1 VRLIGANGEQLGV
14 VPTPRALQLAED
26 QGLDLVE
33 IAPGASPPV
42 AKIINYGK
50 YRYEQQQK
58 DKEAKK
64 RQRAVTF
71 KEIRISPKIDPHDF
85 ETKAR
90 AGERFLA
97 EGDKL
102 KVTVRFRGREMAH
115 PDLGRRLLLQMSE
128 RLREYG
134 TQERAPLLE
143 GRQMV
148 MVMQPTHRSAPPR
161 ADSARPS

>member
-1 VRLIGANGEQLGV
+1 MRLIGANGEQLGV
-14 VPTPRALQLAED
+14 VPTQRALQLAED

-42 AKIINYGK
+42 AKILNYGK

-64 RQRAVTF
+64 RQRGVTF

-115 PDLGRRLLLQMSE
+115 PDLGRKLLLRMSE
-128 RLREYG
+128 RLRDYG

-148 MVMQPTHRSAPPR
+148 MVMQPTHRPPAPR
-161 ADSARPS
+161 AEAARPN